1 MVRSVLAMV
10 VAMIVLCTCISPAAA
25 RQWTDATGKYHQEA
39 ELVEFDGHLV
49 VLKKAQGRLVAVPL
63 NSLSAADQEYLKSKQ
78 AKDDISGAASKD
90 RTWTLTDGKKFT
102 GQVLKFGKKD
112 ITISRKLAK
121 LYVNGKAYSEL
132 SEWRQFLVPQ
142 LVSHEEGKEYKN
154 DDAIQD
160 LIAARKGAD
169 LVYPVEGVMFELES
183 GEQVPVPIWMLS
195 TRDRKVIEPEWN
207 AWAAAEK
214 EQELKEQHQQE
225 ESTMARAKA
234 NEYQKNQEAQLQLQY
249 LQLAS
254 QWFDLWQV
262 AATAPDGT
270 TTWITVP
277 ARDSRE
283 AQIAAHNQCPN
294 CNLGATRMIT
304 KTNY

>member
-1 MVRSVLAMV
+1 
-10 VAMIVLCTCISPAAA
+10 
-25 RQWTDATGKYHQEA
+25 
-39 ELVEFDGHLV
+39 
-49 VLKKAQGRLVAVPL
+49 
-63 NSLSAADQEYLKSKQ
+63 
-78 AKDDISGAASKD
+78 
-90 RTWTLTDGKKFT
+90 
-102 GQVLKFGKKD
+102 VLKFGKKD
-112 ITISRKLAK
+112 VTISRKFAK

-142 LVSHEEGKEYKN
+142 LVSHEEGKEYKT

-169 LVYPVEGVMFELES
+169 LVYSCEGVLFALES
-183 GEQVPVPIWMLS
+183 GEEVPVPIWLLS
-195 TRDRKVIEPEWN
+195 TNDRKAIEPEWD
-207 AWAAAEK
+207 AWAAAAK

-234 NEYQKNQEAQLQLQY
+234 NEYQKNQQAQLQLQY

-262 AATAPDGT
+262 FVTAPDGS

-277 ARDSRE
+277 ATDSRS
-283 AQIAAHNQCPN
+283 AQIAAQNQCPN
-294 CNLGATRMIT
+294 CVLGATRMIT